1 MFTRKPRLSKNLRS
15 TVQKD
20 FYNTICHKPTC
31 VYYFPFARGLA
42 TSRAWSMKSFATGL
56 SVRFLRVTMPTGT
69 RVIGSV
75 TGKTLSSG
83 RAVGNLNAEAGT
95 IVRKSP
101 LARRLVRTSAER

>member
-1 MFTRKPRLSKNLRS
+1 MSEK
-15 TVQKD
+15 
-20 FYNTICHKPTC
+20 CHKPTS

-56 SVRFLRVTMPTGT
+56 SVRFFRVTMPTGT

-101 LARRLVRTSAER
+101 LARRLVRTSGGTVTTVTRG